1 VNDDGATRQRVL
13 QAGEELFARHGFKK
27 VTVRD
32 ICRAAGA
39 NVAAVN
45 YHFGDKIGLYRE
57 VMQGAIDAMRGTSE
71 AARAAGEGQPAEE
84 KLRRYIAIFLR
95 RLLRPGRATVHQLI
109 NREMADPTPA
119 LDRLVEEGVRPRVEY
134 LAGIVA
140 EIMGLHRGD
149 ERVLRC
155 AASVQAQAL
164 SYVPNP
170 IATRL
175 GFHFEGTPEEIEAA
189 VRHVSLFSLAGVRAV
204 GRESRARPSGAGAR
218 PRRSRRRAAR
228 PRGGRRG
235 TGPSGAGR
243 R

>member
-1 VNDDGATRQRVL
+1 MNDDGATRQRVL

-119 LDRLVEEGVRPRVEY
+119 FDTLVEQGVRPRIDDLSAV
-134 LAGIVA
+134 VA
-140 EIMGLHRGD
+140 EMLGCAPGD

-155 AASVQAQAL
+155 VASIHAQWML
-164 SYVPNP
+164 FVPSP
-170 IATRL
+170 IASRL
-175 GFHFEGTPEEIEAA
+175 RSKLQLRSENIDRLAEHIAD
-189 VRHVSLFSLAGVRAV
+189 FSLAGIRAV
-204 GRESRARPSGAGAR
+204 GRSG
-218 PRRSRRRAAR
+218 
-228 PRGGRRG
+228 
-235 TGPSGAGR
+235 
-243 R
+243 